1 MTRTSHQETTVLR
14 DIWISYRSQPLW
26 VQFWVALILVPV
38 NMASLLFLNEPMGL
52 WIAILA
58 NIAMLSNLPIMLYER
73 GFTNAMALPH
83 ILPWTI
89 LVYLILFARPPATG
103 LYDAYLWVLVAVD
116 LVSLVFDYQ
125 ESLAWLKDRQRK
137 TPPST

>member
-1 MTRTSHQETTVLR
+1 MTRTPHQETTLLR

-38 NMASLLFLNEPMGL
+38 NMASLLFLTEPMGL

-73 GFTNAMALPH
+73 GFTNFMALPH

-89 LVYLILFARPPATG
+89 LVCLILFARPPATG
-103 LYDAYLWVLVAVD
+103 LYDVYLWVLVAVD

-137 TPPST
+137 APPSA